1 MKEIKSP
8 LRYPGGKTRAA
19 EMLINLAPDFEEY
32 REPFI
37 GGGSVFIKMKKKFP
51 NAKYWVNDL
60 FYDLYCFWFEIKNN
74 KEDVINIIKKWRN
87 DYNIGKELYK
97 YLCDNLFTF
106 SDIER
111 AAAFFILNRIT
122 FSGTSCSGGYSQSAF
137 VGRFT
142 DTSIERAENVSE
154 LLENVKISNFDYE
167 KLLKEDGENVFIYL
181 DPPYYTATKSALYGK
196 NGELHKGFDH
206 EKFANEVKM
215 CKHKW
220 MITYDDCDYIRQL
233 YKDYTIIP
241 FELMYGMKNV
251 SKDSEMKGK
260 EIVIKN
266 Y

>member
-37 GGGSVFIKMKKKFP
+37 GGGSVFIKMKQNFP
-51 NAKYWVNDL
+51 NAKYWINDL

-87 DYNIGKELYK
+87 DYNIGKELHK

-142 DTSIERAENVSE
+142 DTSIERAENVS
-154 LLENVKISNFDYE
+154 
-167 KLLKEDGENVFIYL
+167 
-181 DPPYYTATKSALYGK
+181 
-196 NGELHKGFDH
+196 
-206 EKFANEVKM
+206 
-215 CKHKW
+215 
-220 MITYDDCDYIRQL
+220 
-233 YKDYTIIP
+233 
-241 FELMYGMKNV
+241 
-251 SKDSEMKGK
+251 
-260 EIVIKN
+260 
-266 Y
+266 